1 MDEVNKSAG
10 GERLTYPLKQE
21 NGQLDRKEG
30 TDNNKAFNRMNEP
43 KGSEPELYTP
53 GEMAAMLRIPL
64 RTLEK
69 WVLQRKIP
77 VVKVGRLN
85 RFPRG
90 EIQKRILSGSLLR

>member
-1 MDEVNKSAG
+1 MKDILAEIKAGRKPDTEETGDCDVDGFDYGNKPAA
-10 GERLTYPLKQE
+10 PDP
-21 NGQLDRKEG
+21 N
-30 TDNNKAFNRMNEP
+30 AVF
-43 KGSEPELYTP
+43 YTP

-85 RFPRG
+85 RFPRV
-90 EIQKRILSGSLLR
+90 EIEKRLLSGSLLR